1 MHDDRSTVDG
11 LESDLEAKHCADLR
25 KDQMISPTW
34 MYDWMQDLKDFDSW
48 KKSVLDDEDLSHVF
62 AFRES
67 KIYILKRVRERLHRI
82 QTTMVIDV
90 CEVNVVDAHFL
101 YVQPAW
107 RMLDAIQV
115 FHCRPSHAVPSS
127 CNLWFR

>member
-1 MHDDRSTVDG
+1 MHDDLSATDR
-11 LESDLEAKHCADLR
+11 LESDLESGKSCADLR

-82 QTTMVIDV
+82 QTTMVIDI
-90 CEVNVVDAHFL
+90 CEVNLVEVTSA
-101 YVQPAW
+101 
-107 RMLDAIQV
+107 
-115 FHCRPSHAVPSS
+115 
-127 CNLWFR
+127 